1 MHMKSRDSP
10 HKLMKNQIA
19 ENMQPDAFD
28 SEVSGFC
35 MQRNAGCMD
44 KVDAAEVAA
53 MRFLDGRR

>member
-1 MHMKSRDSP
+1 MN
-10 HKLMKNQIA
+10 NQII